1 MRLRESLVSCR
12 LGMTGNAG
20 GNSFRAARGGF
31 CLPPG
36 NMQEETIMAYLNFAA
51 LQGSPI
57 AMPADVLP
65 VSGFSALEW
74 QVVAIAQQDRLSSLE
89 KPGRL
94 SVALGMIFGGESP
107 NPKLADQKLEALRRL
122 SVLAWHKGYALPRH
136 EIRAFH
142 EAGFTPEQY
151 ETLLASISR
160 GRAALN
166 QGKRFQ

>member
-1 MRLRESLVSCR
+1 MPAEMPSAQH
-12 LGMTGNAG
+12 GEAFA
-20 GNSFRAARGGF
+20 FRRASK
-31 CLPPG
+31 
-36 NMQEETIMAYLNFAA
+36 QEETIMAYLNFSE
-51 LQGSPI
+51 LHGSPV
-57 AMPADVLP
+57 AMPADIRP
-65 VSGFSALEW
+65 ASGFSGLEW
-74 QVVAIAQQDRLSSLE
+74 QVVAIAQHDRLASLE

-107 NPKLADQKLEALRRL
+107 NPKLADQKLEALRRVA
-122 SVLAWHKGYALPRH
+122 VLAWHKGYALPRH

-142 EAGFTPEQY
+142 EAGFTPDQY

>member
-1 MRLRESLVSCR
+1 
-12 LGMTGNAG
+12 
-20 GNSFRAARGGF
+20 
-31 CLPPG
+31 
-36 NMQEETIMAYLNFAA
+36 MAYLNFAA

-57 AMPADVLP
+57 AVPADVLP

-74 QVVAIAQQDRLSSLE
+74 QVVAIAQHDRLAS
-89 KPGRL
+89 L
-94 SVALGMIFGGESP
+94 SVALGVIFGGEVP
-107 NPKLADQKLEALRRL
+107 NPKLADQKLEALRRM
-122 SVLAWHKGYALPRH
+122 SVLAWHKGYAVPRH

-142 EAGFTPEQY
+142 EAGFTPDQY

>member
-1 MRLRESLVSCR
+1 M
-12 LGMTGNAG
+12 
-20 GNSFRAARGGF
+20 
-31 CLPPG
+31 
-36 NMQEETIMAYLNFAA
+36 MAYLNFSE
-51 LQGSPI
+51 LQGSPV
-57 AMPADVLP
+57 AAPADVLP

-74 QVVAIAQQDRLSSLE
+74 QVVAIAQHDRLASLE

-94 SVALGMIFGGESP
+94 SMALGMIFGGESP
-107 NPKLADQKLEALRRL
+107 NPKLADQKLEALRRVA
-122 SVLAWHKGYALPRH
+122 VLAWHKGYALPRH

-142 EAGFTPEQY
+142 EAGFTPDQY

>member
-1 MRLRESLVSCR
+1 MPSEGVPRGTGRLLPFA
-12 LGMTGNAG
+12 GQHTGG
-20 GNSFRAARGGF
+20 
-31 CLPPG
+31 
-36 NMQEETIMAYLNFAA
+36 TIMAYLNFAA
-51 LQGSPI
+51 LQGSPV

-65 VSGFSALEW
+65 VTGFSALEW
-74 QVVAIAQQDRLSSLE
+74 QVVAIAQRDRLASLE
-89 KPGRL
+89 KPGKL
-94 SVALGMIFGGESP
+94 SVALGVIFGGESP
-107 NPKLADQKLEALRRL
+107 NPKLADQKLEALRRVA
-122 SVLAWHKGYALPRH
+122 VLAWHKGYALPRH